1 MTLDVSNAGPKL
13 DAVRSAMATVLV
25 GQHELVE
32 HLLLALLADGHALV
46 EGVPGLAKTLS
57 ISTLASCL
65 DLKFSRVQFTPDL
78 MPSDLTGTEII
89 QEDRATG
96 TREMRFMSGPVF
108 TNILLADEINRTP
121 PRTQAALLEAMQER
135 QVTASGS
142 RHILPPPFFV
152 LATQNPIEQEGTY
165 PLPEA
170 QLDRFLLS
178 IRVPYPDE
186 HQEREIVI
194 RTTESIPQAPNSVMN
209 ADDVLSLQAIVRA
222 IAVPSHVTARA
233 VALVRATRPGD
244 TRATSLVK
252 RCVAWGA
259 GPRASRAMVIVSK
272 ARAMLDGRSHVHA
285 EDLDMV
291 LRSVLRHRVIMN
303 FTAQSESITVDDV
316 LSDVMAAIDVGSV
329 IDSNAAVDGIIQ

>member
-1 MTLDVSNAGPKL
+1 MTIDPSQASSRI
-13 DAVRSAMATVLV
+13 DAVRSAMATILV
-25 GQHELVE
+25 GQHELVD

-57 ISTLASCL
+57 ISTLADCL
-65 DLKFSRVQFTPDL
+65 DLGFARVQFTPDL

-89 QEDRATG
+89 QEDRGTG
-96 TREMRFMSGPVF
+96 AREMRFVPGPVF

-142 RHILPPPFFV
+142 RHGLPSPFFV

-170 QLDRFLLS
+170 QLDRFLIS
-178 IRVPYPDE
+178 IRVSYPSE
-186 HQEREIVI
+186 VQEREIVV
-194 RTTESIPQAPNSVMN
+194 RTTETVPTRPTAVMN
-209 ADDVLSLQAIVRA
+209 AEDVLSLQSIVRSV
-222 IAVPSHVTARA
+222 AVPEHATARA

-244 TRATSLVK
+244 QRATPLVN

-259 GPRASRAMVIVSK
+259 GPRASRSLILVAK
-272 ARAMLDGRSHVHA
+272 AKAVLEGRSHVNA
-285 EDLDMV
+285 GDLDDI
-291 LRSVLRHRVIMN
+291 LNSVLRHRVLLN
-303 FTAQSESITVDDV
+303 FTAQSESIGVDEV
-316 LSDVMAAIDVGSV
+316 LEEVRQV
-329 IDSNAAVDGIIQ
+329 IGPDAVVDAGIMSDGIV

>member
-1 MTLDVSNAGPKL
+1 MTLDLPQANSKI
-13 DAVRSAMATVLV
+13 DDVRTAMATVLV
-25 GQHELVE
+25 GQHELVD
-32 HLLLALLADGHALV
+32 HLLLALLADGHALI

-78 MPSDLTGTEII
+78 MPSDLTGTDII
-89 QEDRATG
+89 QENRSTG
-96 TREMRFMSGPVF
+96 SRDMRFVPGPIF

-135 QVTASGS
+135 QVTTSGS
-142 RHILPPPFFV
+142 RYVLPPPFFV

-178 IRVPYPDE
+178 ISVSYPDE
-186 HQEREIVI
+186 QQEREIVV
-194 RTTESIPQAPNSVMN
+194 RTTTSVHQNPTAVMN
-209 ADDVLSLQAIVRA
+209 ADDVLSLQELVRSV
-222 IAVPSHVTARA
+222 AVPEHVTARA

-244 TRATSLVK
+244 KRSTDLVN

-272 ARAMLDGRSHVHA
+272 ARAVLDGRPHIHTD
-285 EDLDMV
+285 DLDAV
-291 LRSVLRHRVIMN
+291 LRSVLRHRVILN
-303 FTAQSESITVDDV
+303 FTAQSEGITVDDV
-316 LSDVMAAIDVGSV
+316 LTDVMTTIDAASV
-329 IDSNAAVDGIIQ
+329 IDTGAAVDSVT